1 MTTMRMTRFECMQA
15 LAARL
20 ENELV
25 ILSLG
30 ASVDEWYN
38 AAPHM
43 REASL
48 FQQQLGC
55 VTPQAFGL
63 SVGLP
68 HRRIVSLDTDGGML
82 FNLGILATLANEQP
96 RNLFTVV
103 WDNECYQSIGG
114 PPTHTAKGKV
124 DIAAIARGAGIEK
137 AYTAETL
144 EEFDK
149 HCVAGLSADEPYVLV
164 AKVSS
169 VVQPG
174 IKRKHSDGREDKYIF
189 VRHVEATEGIT
200 IMGPSEHN

>member
-15 LAARL
+15 LASRL

-63 SVGLP
+63 AVGLP

>member
-1 MTTMRMTRFECMQA
+1 MMKRYVCMER
-15 LAARL
+15 LGARL
-20 ENELV
+20 ADELV

-30 ASVDEWYN
+30 GAVDEWYN

-55 VTPQAFGL
+55 VTGEAFGL

-68 HRRIVSLDTDGGML
+68 HRRIVSLDTDGGLL
-82 FNLGILATLANEQP
+82 FNLGILATLGNEQP
-96 RNLFTVV
+96 ENLFIVV

-114 PPTHTAKGKV
+114 PRTHTAAGRVNLAEIAKGCGV
-124 DIAAIARGAGIEK
+124 RNAFVVEDYADFELHCERGLAAK
-137 AYTAETL
+137 
-144 EEFDK
+144 
-149 HCVAGLSADEPYVLV
+149 EPYIVIAKTDGVLE
-164 AKVSS
+164 
-169 VVQPG
+169 PG

-189 VRHVEATEGIT
+189 VRHVEKTEGIS

>member
-1 MTTMRMTRFECMQA
+1 MSYSRFEAMKL

-20 ENELV
+20 QDELV

-30 ASVDEWYN
+30 GAVDEWYN

-55 VTPQAFGL
+55 VSGEAFGL
-63 SVGLP
+63 AVGLP
-68 HRRIVSLDTDGGML
+68 HRQIVSLDTDGGLL
-82 FNLGILATLANEQP
+82 FNLGILATLGNEQP
-96 RNLFTVV
+96 KNLFIVV
-103 WDNECYQSIGG
+103 WDNEQYQSIGG
-114 PPTHTAKGKV
+114 PRTHTNGGRV
-124 DIAAIARGAGIEK
+124 DLAAIARGAGVDK
-137 AYTAETL
+137 AFTAQTL
-144 EEFDK
+144 EEFDE
-149 HCVAGLSADEPYVLV
+149 HCAAGLAAEEPYIVV
-164 AKVSS
+164 AKTDGILE
-169 VVQPG
+169 PG

>member
-1 MTTMRMTRFECMQA
+1 VKRFDCMTA

-20 ENELV
+20 SDELV

-43 REASL
+43 RAASL

-63 SVGLP
+63 AAGLP
-68 HRRIVSLDTDGGML
+68 HRRIVSLDTDGGMM
-82 FNLGILATLANEQP
+82 FNLGILATLGNEQP
-96 RNLFTVV
+96 RNLFVVV

-114 PPTHTAKGKV
+114 PPTHTASGRV
-124 DIAAIARGAGIEK
+124 DIAAIARGAGVDE
-137 AYTAETL
+137 AHTARTI
-144 EEFDK
+144 EEFDA
-149 HCVAGLSADEPYVLV
+149 HCAAGLAADVPYLVV
-164 AKVSS
+164 AKVAGT
-169 VVQPG
+169 VQPD
-174 IKRKHSDGREDKYIF
+174 IRRKHSDGREDKYIF
-189 VRHVEATEGIT
+189 VRHVEASEGIV

>member
-1 MTTMRMTRFECMQA
+1 MSYSRFEAMKL

-20 ENELV
+20 QDELV

-30 ASVDEWYN
+30 GAVDEWYN

-55 VTPQAFGL
+55 VSAEAFGL
-63 SVGLP
+63 AVGLP
-68 HRRIVSLDTDGGML
+68 HRQIVSLDTDGGLL
-82 FNLGILATLANEQP
+82 FNLGILATLGNERP
-96 RNLFTVV
+96 TNLFIVV
-103 WDNECYQSIGG
+103 WDNEQYQSIGG
-114 PPTHTAKGKV
+114 PRTHTNGGRV
-124 DIAAIARGAGIEK
+124 DLAAIARGAGVEK
-137 AYTAETL
+137 AFTAQTL

-149 HCVAGLSADEPYVLV
+149 HCAAGLAADEPYIVV
-164 AKVSS
+164 AKTDGILE
-169 VVQPG
+169 PG

>member
-1 MTTMRMTRFECMQA
+1 MTRFECMK
-15 LAARL
+15 RL
-20 ENELV
+20 SAKLKNELV

-43 REASL
+43 RDASL

-63 SVGLP
+63 AVGLP
-68 HRRIVSLDTDGGML
+68 HRRIISLDTDGGIM
-82 FNLGILATLANEQP
+82 FDLGIFATLANEQP
-96 RNLFTVV
+96 ANLLVVV

-114 PPTHTAKGKV
+114 PPTHTAGRV
-124 DIAAIARGAGIEK
+124 DLAAVARGAGIEH
-137 AYTAETL
+137 AYA
-144 EEFDK
+144 
-149 HCVAGLSADEPYVLV
+149 VRAADEFERHCAQGLAATAPYVIV
-164 AKVSS
+164 AKVEPT
-169 VVQPG
+169 VEPR

-189 VRHVEATEGIT
+189 VRHVERTENIV